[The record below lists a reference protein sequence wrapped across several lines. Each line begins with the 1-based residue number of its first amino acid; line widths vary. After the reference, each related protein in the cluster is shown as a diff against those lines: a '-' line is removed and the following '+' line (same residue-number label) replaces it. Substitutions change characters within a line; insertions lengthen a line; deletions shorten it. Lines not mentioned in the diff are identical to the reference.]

1 MVLENNMKM
10 WKNYDNNK
18 NNDDDG
24 QRTNCDHKS
33 SGELKQLK
41 ITIANYADRQNRK
54 KWWSNGEGGQ
64 GTSESL
70 HFNFLM

>member
-1 MVLENNMKM
+1 M

-33 SGELKQLK
+33 SGELK
-41 ITIANYADRQNRK
+41 TANYADRQNRK
-54 KWWSNGEGGQ
+54 KCWSNGEGGQ
-64 GTSESL
+64 RTSESL
-70 HFNFLM
+70 HFNFWM